1 MEYLKRFN
9 SVLLVLDESQEL
21 SKAYTVE
28 KAIPVKIVLKDST
41 EPAWVL
47 IHPLKAVTVKVHN
60 YLSSQFNA
68 PPIDKKMIGV
78 TQFEYIFDEDD
89 KLAEKKETEV
99 KIKDLF
105 AFKDF
110 YYS

>member
-1 MEYLKRFN
+1 
-9 SVLLVLDESQEL
+9 
-21 SKAYTVE
+21 
-28 KAIPVKIVLKDST
+28 
-41 EPAWVL
+41 
-47 IHPLKAVTVKVHN
+47 VHN

-68 PPIDKKMIGV
+68 PPIDKEMIGV